1 MSAVPQSRRGPDRA
15 RAPRLRVVTA
25 PRRRRRL
32 LFALLLVA
40 ISGAAVFSTVTLN
53 ALAAADAVHAARLE
67 ADVAEAE
74 RRYAELVAEVAAL
87 EDPARIEQVA
97 LEELG
102 MVPADG
108 ARFLVVDRRL
118 PHDGAVVTEAATGSQ
133 TDRMKPVLSVQ
144 R

>member
-1 MSAVPQSRRGPDRA
+1 MSAVPQSRRVPGRA
-15 RAPRLRVVTA
+15 PTPRLRVVTA
-25 PRRRRRL
+25 PRRRRTL
-32 LFALLLVA
+32 LFALVLVT
-40 ISGAAVFSTVTLN
+40 ISGAAVFATLTVN
-53 ALAAADAVHAARLE
+53 ALAAADAVRAAQLE

-97 LEELG
+97 LDELG

-108 ARFLVVDRRL
+108 ARFLVVERRL
-118 PHDGAVVTEAATGSQ
+118 PQDGTVVTEAATGGQ